1 MPPMNNE
8 VRIFLA
14 DDHPIFREGLINIIQ
29 QEKKFKVCNS
39 AGDGNSALEIIRKE
53 QPDVAVL
60 DISMPGLSG
69 LEIARQI
76 SVEGLS
82 TLPVI
87 LTMYNEEEYLDEA
100 MELGV
105 RGYLLKDSTTTEI
118 VDCIKSI
125 IQGGFYISNELTS
138 YLIKN
143 KKNKSSKNEVLEK
156 LESLT
161 PAERQVLKLLSLNK
175 TSTQIGDELFISS
188 RTVQNHRMNIS
199 HKLGLSGHNK
209 LLLFAI
215 EYKSLL

>member
-29 QEKKFKVCNS
+29 QEKRFMVCNS

-143 KKNKSSKNEVLEK
+143 KKNKSSKNEVIEK

-175 TSTQIGDELFISS
+175 TSTQIADELFISS